1 MSDIEPSCWDRCEG
15 MVVPS
20 LCDGDVSNNYWVEGG
35 VCMLD
40 TGGVTK
46 EAVVRTI
53 RMNPTARRDLARVT
67 TCQEIHQLLRE
78 VPLDS
83 TVQEDDAMQS
93 EFNRG
98 DCLPY
103 YTIYRGSTT
112 DR

>member
-20 LCDGDVSNNYWVEGG
+20 LCDGDVSNNYWFEGG
-35 VCMLD
+35 VCILD
-40 TGGVTK
+40 SLRK
-46 EAVVRTI
+46 EQVVKTI
-53 RMNPTARRDLARVT
+53 RMNPFARRDLARVT
-67 TCQEIHQLLRE
+67 TCLEIHQLLKE